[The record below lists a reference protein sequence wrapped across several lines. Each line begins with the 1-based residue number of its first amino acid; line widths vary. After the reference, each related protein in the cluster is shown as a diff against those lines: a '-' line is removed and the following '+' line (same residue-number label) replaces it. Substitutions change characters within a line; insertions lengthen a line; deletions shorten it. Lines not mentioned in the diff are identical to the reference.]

1 MILMEYM
8 PFGNGPRNCISMRFA
23 VMSMKFA
30 LTKVL
35 QNFDFHPCKKTQV
48 REETFF
54 INSVLLEA
62 LFQLKILYVKMIIKV

>member
-1 MILMEYM
+1 
-8 PFGNGPRNCISMRFA
+8 
-23 VMSMKFA
+23 MSMKFA

-35 QNFDFHPCKKTQV
+35 QNFYFHPCKKTQV